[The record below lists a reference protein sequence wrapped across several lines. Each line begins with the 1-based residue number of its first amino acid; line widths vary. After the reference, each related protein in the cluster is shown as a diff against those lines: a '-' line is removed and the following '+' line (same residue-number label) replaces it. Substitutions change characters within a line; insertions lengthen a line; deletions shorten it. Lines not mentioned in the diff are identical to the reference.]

1 MTEPY
6 EPEVPERSGET
17 VAEAVEVAAAGSRHD
32 GVLRPPED
40 STPGT
45 SPVERTGGDPEMTG
59 GQLIGDPDDPA
70 TDPVAVPETAMP
82 EAPVSG
88 AAQSAPAARISDRL
102 SAADDDTADDDTP
115 ADDTPRDD

>member
-17 VAEAVEVAAAGSRHD
+17 VAEAIEVAADGTRHG
-32 GVLRPPED
+32 GVLRPPEE

-45 SPVERTGGDPEMTG
+45 SPVERTGGDPAMTG
-59 GQLIGDPDDPA
+59 GQQTGDPDDPA
-70 TDPVAVPETAMP
+70 TDPVAVPEEVMP

-88 AAQSAPAARISDRL
+88 AAQSAPAARVSDRV
-102 SAADDDTADDDTP
+102 AGADDG
-115 ADDTPRDD
+115 

>member
-17 VAEAVEVAAAGSRHD
+17 VAEAVEVAADGTRHG
-32 GVLRPPED
+32 GVLRPPEE

-45 SPVERTGGDPEMTG
+45 SPVERTYGDPAMTG
-59 GQLIGDPDDPA
+59 GRLVGDPDDPA

-88 AAQSAPAARISDRL
+88 AAQSAPAARISDRV
-102 SAADDDTADDDTP
+102 SAAEDDPAEDTP
-115 ADDTPRDD
+115 AGG